1 MSREP
6 DRDRADP
13 ATGAPSS
20 SRPAVAPDGTKGLA
34 SNGRPLESVWDYPR
48 PPRIEPSILLVQVE
62 FAGQQIAE
70 SRRTHR
76 VLETSHPPVFYV
88 PLADVDARFLRRTS
102 RRSFC
107 EWKGSATYYDI
118 IVGDRQT
125 ADAAWKYPNP
135 SEHFAAIRDAVAF
148 YPSKVDQCRVAG
160 EIVVAQAGDFYG
172 GWITSE
178 IEGPFKGGRGTEG
191 W

>member
-1 MSREP
+1 MRTEPGPNREY
-6 DRDRADP
+6 A
-13 ATGAPSS
+13 
-20 SRPAVAPDGTKGLA
+20 
-34 SNGRPLESVWDYPR
+34 WDYPR
-48 PPRIEPSILLVQVE
+48 PPAVEPCSRHI
-62 FAGQQIAE
+62 QIIIDGKTLADTTR
-70 SRRTHR
+70 SYR
-76 VLETSHPPVFYV
+76 VLETSHPPVYYL
-88 PLADVDARFLRRTS
+88 PMDDISMDHLKKTAGG
-102 RRSFC
+102 SFC